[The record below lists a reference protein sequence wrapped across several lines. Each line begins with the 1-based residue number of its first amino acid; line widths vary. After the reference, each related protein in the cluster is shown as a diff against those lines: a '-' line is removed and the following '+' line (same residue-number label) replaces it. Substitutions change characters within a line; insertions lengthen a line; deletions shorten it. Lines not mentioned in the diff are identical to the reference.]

1 MGYEDQIDE
10 LGVNGV
16 GCFVGEVM
24 KGFFEDDKI
33 NKEREGEKIG
43 KKLLGEEIKI
53 IYKEIEKV
61 III

>member
-16 GCFVGEVM
+16 GGFVGEVM